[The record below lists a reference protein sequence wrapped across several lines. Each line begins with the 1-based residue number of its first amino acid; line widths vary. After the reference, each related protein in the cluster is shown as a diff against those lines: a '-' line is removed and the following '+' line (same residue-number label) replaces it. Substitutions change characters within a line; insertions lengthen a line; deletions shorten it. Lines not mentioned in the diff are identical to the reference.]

1 MELAKIDLNLEE
13 IRQKAENRNGITSS
27 IVLTNTTIRNCEAV
41 RTENN
46 KFIKE
51 VENGLEN
58 ARKAFLEPFEAKA
71 SEYEQAIERLKE
83 TNGRFSKEIIV
94 QKKQR
99 FKEEMET
106 HYHEMEDW
114 GLYLPPFEEVYDEL
128 DYSKTHEE
136 ARKCFDKRVDDW
148 QGKQKSVEAYLNF
161 KGNAYQYRQ
170 LFKFAKVNGIELS
183 DIEEGE

>member
-13 IRQKAENRNGITSS
+13 IRQKAETRGNITNSV
-27 IVLTNTTIRNCEAV
+27 VLTNATIRNCEAI

-51 VENGLEN
+51 VEKGLEN
-58 ARKAFLEPFEAKA
+58 ARNAFLEPFETKA
-71 SEYEQAIERLKE
+71 NEYKQAIETLKE
-83 TNGRFSKEIIV
+83 TNERFSKEIIV

-99 FKEEMET
+99 FKEEMEA
-106 HYHEMEDW
+106 HYEEMVGW
-114 GLYLPPFEEVYDEL
+114 GLFLPPFEEAYDEL

-136 ARKCFDKRVDDW
+136 ARKAFDKRIDTW
-148 QGKQKSVEAYLNF
+148 QGKQKQVEAYLNF

-170 LFKFAKVNGIELS
+170 LMKFAQANGMVLT
-183 DIEEGE
+183 DIEEN